1 MKKHTKTQGLK
12 NKAISIIIPSI
23 QYNYFQH
30 GFQAGIAVAPN
41 KLKKHMDNFFLR
53 LRQLILLSGDII
65 ILYFSLFLTFA
76 VRYGA
81 PMDPELWEDH
91 LWPFSTVF
99 ALFVLIF
106 YINSLYD
113 LTLAKNDVRFYRRFF
128 ESLTISA
135 LLGIVFFYLVPSVGI
150 APKTNLFLQLFFFAA
165 LFFLWRTLWNRFVR
179 NGVWKNKIIFVGFG
193 SDLNELLSA
202 LQTVPQYGFELR
214 AVYLEDN
221 AYKNIALPAT
231 AITVVNAAD
240 IPKVIKQE
248 KITAVILGT
257 QPEKSAELAGVLYK
271 SIYLQVNFIDAAEF
285 VELITGRIPTARL
298 TEAWFLE
305 NLKESKK
312 RLYNPTK
319 KTIDYILA
327 AFLTIPLTLFL
338 PVIALLN
345 LASPRGS
352 LFYRQLRI
360 GRNGKEFWIYKF
372 RTMIPQAETNGA
384 VFTQKEDKRVTRLGK
399 FLRKT
404 RIDELPQIWNILRG
418 EMSFIGPR
426 PERPEFVQELQ
437 RAMPFYNLRH
447 LVKPGIT
454 GWAQINFPYAGS
466 IEENLKK
473 LQYDLYYVKNRSLLL
488 DLAILLKTINIVL
501 RWMGR

>member
-1 MKKHTKTQGLK
+1 MG
-12 NKAISIIIPSI
+12 
-23 QYNYFQH
+23 
-30 GFQAGIAVAPN
+30 
-41 KLKKHMDNFFLR
+41 NFFLR

-81 PMDPELWEDH
+81 PMDAELWEDH
-91 LWPFSTVF
+91 LWPFSAVF

-113 LTLAKNDVRFYRRFF
+113 LTLAKNDVHFYRRFF
-128 ESLTISA
+128 ESLAISA
-135 LLGIVFFYLVPSVGI
+135 VLSIIFFYLTPSVGI

-179 NGVWKNKIIFVGFG
+179 TGVWKNKIIFVGFG
-193 SDLNELLSA
+193 SEMDELLSS
-202 LQTVPQYGFELR
+202 LQAVPQYGFELR

-221 AYKNIALPAT
+221 SHKNTTLPEVT
-231 AITVVNAAD
+231 IIIENVAD

-257 QPEKSAELAGVLYK
+257 KPEKSAELAGVLYK
-271 SIYLQVNFIDAAEF
+271 SIYLQVNFLDAAEF

-298 TEAWFLE
+298 TETWFLE

-312 RLYNPTK
+312 RAYNPTK
-319 KTIDYILA
+319 KTMDYILA
-327 AFLTIPLTLFL
+327 ALLAIPLAIFL
-338 PVIALLN
+338 PIVAILN
-345 LASPRGS
+345 LVSSRGS

-360 GRNGKEFWIYKF
+360 GKNGKEFWIYKF

-384 VFTQKEDKRVTRLGK
+384 VFTQKEDKRVTPFGK
-399 FLRKT
+399 FLRRT

-418 EMSFIGPR
+418 DMSFIGPR
-426 PERPEFVQELQ
+426 PERPEFVQELEK
-437 RAMPFYNLRH
+437 AMPFYNLRH

>member
-1 MKKHTKTQGLK
+1 M
-12 NKAISIIIPSI
+12 
-23 QYNYFQH
+23 
-30 GFQAGIAVAPN
+30 
-41 KLKKHMDNFFLR
+41 
-53 LRQLILLSGDII
+53 LSGDII

-81 PMDPELWEDH
+81 PMDAELWEDH
-91 LWPFSTVF
+91 LWPFSAVF

-113 LTLAKNDVRFYRRFF
+113 LTMAKNDVRFYRRFF
-128 ESLTISA
+128 ESLAISA
-135 LLGIVFFYLVPSVGI
+135 VLSIIFFYLTPSVGI

-179 NGVWKNKIIFVGFG
+179 TGVWKNKIIFVGK
-193 SDLNELLSA
+193 SSEMDELLTA
-202 LQTVPQYGFELR
+202 LRSVPQYGFELR

-221 AYKNIALPAT
+221 AHKNTILREVT
-231 AITVVNAAD
+231 IIIENVAD

-257 QPEKSAELAGVLYK
+257 KPEKSAELAGVLYK
-271 SIYLQVNFIDAAEF
+271 SIYLQVNFLDAAEF

-312 RLYNPTK
+312 RAYNPTK
-319 KTIDYILA
+319 KTVDYILA
-327 AFLTIPLTLFL
+327 ALLAIPLAIFL
-338 PVIALLN
+338 PVVAILN

-384 VFTQKEDKRVTRLGK
+384 VFTQKEDKRVTPFGK
-399 FLRKT
+399 FLRRT

-418 EMSFIGPR
+418 DMSFIGPR
-426 PERPEFVQELQ
+426 PERPEFVSELEA
-437 RAMPFYNLRH
+437 AMPFYNLRH